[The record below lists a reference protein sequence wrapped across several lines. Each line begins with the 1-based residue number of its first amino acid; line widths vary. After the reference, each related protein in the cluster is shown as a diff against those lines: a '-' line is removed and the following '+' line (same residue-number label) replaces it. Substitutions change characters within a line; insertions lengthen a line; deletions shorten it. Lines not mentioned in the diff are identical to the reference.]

1 MACVFMYLMIYMLNA
16 TFENLYQIK
25 ITEPS
30 FTQYETKKI
39 IRNTLTVVNI
49 IMYVIENVREREREI
64 IVYLAQTFHKITNI
78 TVSNITIKLIK
89 KYEIQPRS
97 NKSL

>member
-1 MACVFMYLMIYMLNA
+1 MCKNVS
-16 TFENLYQIK
+16 
-25 ITEPS
+25 PS
-30 FTQYETKKI
+30 RI
-39 IRNTLTVVNI
+39 VS
-49 IMYVIENVREREREI
+49 MVRERVREREI

-78 TVSNITIKLIK
+78 TVSNNTSKLIK